1 MGPPV
6 TRGDVYRNASPHP
19 TSRPEVGPSLTHGM
33 ELAGQTGQVCWALVH
48 VCEDTE
54 MGSDRV
60 VCSRGLSPRTETDT
74 AHRA

>member
-1 MGPPV
+1 M
-6 TRGDVYRNASPHP
+6 
-19 TSRPEVGPSLTHGM
+19 GPSLTHGM